1 METDIRRR
9 SLMNDSDVYVVL
21 LDFHDGRRD
30 ISDVVFQ
37 SRNDAE
43 NHAQTLE
50 KCKEIMFTIVRR
62 ANVI

>member
-1 METDIRRR
+1 
-9 SLMNDSDVYVVL
+9 MNDSDVYVIL

-50 KCKEIMFTIVRR
+50 NCKEIMFTIVRR
-62 ANVI
+62 ANVV